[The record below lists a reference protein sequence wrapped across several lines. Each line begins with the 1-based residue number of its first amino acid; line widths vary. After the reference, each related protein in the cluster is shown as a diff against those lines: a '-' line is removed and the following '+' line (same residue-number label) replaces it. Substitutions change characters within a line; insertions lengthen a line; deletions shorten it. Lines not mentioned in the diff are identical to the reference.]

1 MSQQRAHVI
10 IPTVVLHQI
19 DSVVGQR
26 KRSQFLTAAAE
37 KELMRLKQLAAL
49 KKYAGSWA
57 KKSHPELEKKG
68 GSARFVRQL
77 RRESDRR
84 L

>member
-1 MSQQRAHVI
+1 MSQQRAHVV
-10 IPTVVLHQI
+10 IPTELLDQI

-26 KRSQFLTAAAE
+26 KRSRFLAAAAE
-37 KELMRLKQLAAL
+37 KELMRLRQLAAL

-57 KKSHPELEKKG
+57 KKRHPELEKRG

-77 RRESDRR
+77 RKESDRR